1 MTIVVW
7 NISDM
12 DKIYEI
18 RGNTRSFNFSYLK
31 HFWAD
36 EPSRIFYLTGYMTNP
51 YPFIQGSLERPF
63 SELFSS
69 DVSLWKQCKYIAF
82 NIFSFTILIV
92 SCKMLMITGISN
104 ENTNELNIYAIL
116 CRKVTIF
123 YRQKLASLFQ
133 VQKKLKACRNSKW
146 HFSSCC
152 FIADDSHVKIVWLHV
167 VVFSKPD
174 ILHFRDNF
182 HL

>member
-1 MTIVVW
+1 MIFHD
-7 NISDM
+7 N
-12 DKIYEI
+12 
-18 RGNTRSFNFSYLK
+18 RCLK
-31 HFWAD
+31 HFRYGQNIRDQREYPLLLLLLFETFAGRR
-36 EPSRIFYLTGYMTNP
+36 PSRIFYLTGYMTNL

-69 DVSLWKQCKYIAF
+69 DVSLWKQYKYIAF

-92 SCKMLMITGISN
+92 SYKMLMITGISN

-133 VQKKLKACRNSKW
+133 VQKKLKACRNSK
-146 HFSSCC
+146 
-152 FIADDSHVKIVWLHV
+152 
-167 VVFSKPD
+167 
-174 ILHFRDNF
+174 
-182 HL
+182 